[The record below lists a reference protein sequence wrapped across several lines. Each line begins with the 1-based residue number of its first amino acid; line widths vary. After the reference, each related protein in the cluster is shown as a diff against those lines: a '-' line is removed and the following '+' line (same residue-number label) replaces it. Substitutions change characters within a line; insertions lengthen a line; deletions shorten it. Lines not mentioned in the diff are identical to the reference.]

1 MADVR
6 GRDPGQLFVVGALVV
21 ATLLVVLTLFLNSA
35 IYSENL
41 AARNADPGVDDAVD
55 YRSTAIE
62 TVENSISREATRNP
76 GNSTYASVAAN
87 HTADVNAFSNATRI
101 YSTYRGELRATTL
114 VDRENGTYLTQNTT
128 AELTDSESDTSWTLV
143 EQNSRTRN
151 FSLFVR
157 ADTLDQDGVSNLD
170 DDTFNVTIT
179 NNDTDTVHTVSVYDG
194 AASDGVYV
202 SVDGNSPAPG
212 CTADVPG
219 SGVLYEIDFTA
230 GEVNGTECTLLAGI
244 FPVGSD
250 HTIQFSNVDQLN
262 ATARGQFGL
271 VVDSTSTSPMA
282 FNETRVESSYAD
294 PPRAGDPWRSN
305 ATYSS
310 TVGLTYR
317 SNQVFYNDTVRIAP
331 DEPS

>member
-179 NNDTDTVHTVSVYDG
+179 NNDTDTIHTVSVYDG

-250 HTIQFSNVDQLN
+250 HTVLERRPAKRDRSGAVRSGRRLDVDQPDGVQ
-262 ATARGQFGL
+262 RDEG
-271 VVDSTSTSPMA
+271 
-282 FNETRVESSYAD
+282 RVELRRPAPGRRPVALERD
-294 PPRAGDPWRSN
+294 LLLDGWPHLPLEPGVLQR
-305 ATYSS
+305 YSPGGS
-310 TVGLTYR
+310 G
-317 SNQVFYNDTVRIAP
+317 
-331 DEPS
+331 